1 MGLTEIILLAI
12 GGLFFV
18 ISFFLPDRSKKEK
31 TELSKEEIKALVDEQ
46 VRDVRAQIDD
56 MIDETVNYSVEKA
69 ERALE
74 KLTNEKIM
82 AVDEFSQTVLKKI
95 SDNHQEVVF
104 LYDMLNDK
112 DEKLKQA
119 VAEDAKTSAERTGT
133 AAESKAVTDEPAGE
147 ATVTEQRTAAA
158 AEKPAAQET
167 ASFIPFVPK
176 HYEIKDGEA
185 VLASDGSHPV
195 EGLDDVK
202 PEATAPAAAA
212 EEKPVRKTVRT
223 AGTRKKKPA
232 ERPAEK
238 PLGPDEGGEEATA
251 ASSRGDY
258 DGRKNSNDMIIR
270 MHQEGRSNMQIAK
283 ELGLGVGEV
292 KLVIDLF
299 VSKKGK
305 Q

>member
-147 ATVTEQRTAAA
+147 A
-158 AEKPAAQET
+158 PET

-202 PEATAPAAAA
+202 SEATAPAAAA